1 MTGVRDCQ
9 DGIANLSNIVYH
21 KDRLVLVIVKWFAS
35 LRVLAPSFIIYSHP
49 ENPEAAMRNVTTIQ
63 SAELIIHILEPQ
75 GQGLIMSQAPLPLQ
89 EYPALN
95 DYFSRHIL
103 NTLHDSAA
111 RAARFRNIN
120 PDQPSGV
127 CRGLLRQE
135 LNLVDGSQR
144 LAKVLYAAM
153 EHDQRITAGDLI
165 VCLFTTD
172 AYPYTRFLAI
182 MKVDPAQIFS
192 HAVRQDSQGNT
203 YVSFEPI
210 KAAFTNERLQKC
222 AVIQPLEPRHPE
234 FDMLLVDR
242 QSRLEAANV
251 ARFFS
256 ETFLDAQE
264 SYDPR
269 KYTKTISKGLVNVQ
283 NSLRDQLTVEENT
296 ELEASIEH
304 ALSGRRLNLDTW
316 LKELSLPAETKE
328 KIEHHLP
335 QDLPE
340 RSFNL
345 DPQLSHQIVS
355 QRKYRGDHGL
365 RLDLP
370 AGDYPDLTVE
380 AEYIDDDPVRG
391 PYYRIVI
398 ETKTWKRV
406 V

>member
-1 MTGVRDCQ
+1 
-9 DGIANLSNIVYH
+9 
-21 KDRLVLVIVKWFAS
+21 
-35 LRVLAPSFIIYSHP
+35 
-49 ENPEAAMRNVTTIQ
+49 MRNVSTIQ

-75 GQGLIMSQAPLPLQ
+75 GQGLVLSQAPLPLR
-89 EYPALN
+89 EFPALN

-103 NTLHDSAA
+103 NTLHDSTA

-120 PDQPSGV
+120 PDQPSGA
-127 CRGLLRQE
+127 CKALLRQE
-135 LNLVDGSQR
+135 ENLVDGSQR
-144 LAKVLYAAM
+144 LAKVLYSLM
-153 EHDQRITAGDLI
+153 ERDQRITAGDLI

-182 MKVDPAQIFS
+182 LKVDPAQIFS
-192 HAVRQDSQGNT
+192 HSMRQDAQGNT
-203 YVSFEPI
+203 YVSFEPV
-210 KAAFTNERLQKC
+210 KAAFTSERLQKC

-242 QSRLEAANV
+242 QSRLEASNV

-256 ETFLDAQE
+256 ESFLDAQE

-269 KYTKTISKGLVNVQ
+269 KYTKAISKSLVNVQ
-283 NSLRDQLTVEENT
+283 NSLRNQLTTEENA
-296 ELEASIEH
+296 ELEIGIEH
-304 ALSGRRLNLDTW
+304 ALSGRRLNLDSW

-328 KIEHHLP
+328 KIDHHLP

-340 RSFNL
+340 RAFNL
-345 DPQLSHQIVS
+345 DPQLSQQIVS

-365 RLDLP
+365 KLEVP
-370 AGDYPDLTVE
+370 SGDYPDLVIE
-380 AEYIDDDPVRG
+380 AEYVDSDPQRG